1 MTVVRALGDTVA
13 CRRVGRMPTHV
24 SVQPDTSA
32 RRRNMFSVGIR
43 SRSRMLSVLYVGCRV
58 RSG

>member
-1 MTVVRALGDTVA
+1 MTVVRALGDTVT
-13 CRRVGRMPTHV
+13 CRRVGRMPTRV

-43 SRSRMLSVLYVGCRV
+43 SRSRVLSVLYVGCRV